1 MRITFE
7 PPNEENAKADTVRI
21 EERQFV
27 NGEWA
32 RGSVLDDDQSHQGR
46 HLRLSPGDV
55 GIQKLELYRYE

>member
-1 MRITFE
+1 M
-7 PPNEENAKADTVRI
+7 
-21 EERQFV
+21 